1 MQPAKEESH
10 EQKSLLDALPNS
22 VHLAVPVGSVLM
34 LVLLATMMTTGNYKL
49 ADVFIPIFLFMVIV
63 YVFASM
69 YLFKRLM
76 DTEEPP
82 SEGH

>member
-1 MQPAKEESH
+1 MHEEKQGH
-10 EQKSLLDALPNS
+10 AAQQKSFLDALPKS

-34 LVLLATMMTTGNYKL
+34 LVLLATMLTTGNYKL
-49 ADVFIPIFLFMVIV
+49 SYVFIPIFLFMVIV

-76 DTEEPP
+76 DTEEPGP
-82 SEGH
+82 GH